1 MSIIRG
7 SAMEFIRNFDYM
19 SREEKTCMY
28 LINMRP
34 VLNSRGLFHD
44 CTEEYRNPSEPDKNT
59 DVFIK
64 FRTVK
69 NNADKVGIVTD
80 GVYTPMKRP
89 LMILDLIIIQQQ
101 SMWERHSSD
110 IILKL

>member
-1 MSIIRG
+1 
-7 SAMEFIRNFDYM
+7 MEFIRNFDYM
-19 SREEKTCMY
+19 SKEEKTCMY

-69 NNADKVGIVTD
+69 NNADKVGIVTQKS
-80 GVYTPMKRP
+80 VRQTEQPQRAAESLP
-89 LMILDLIIIQQQ
+89 
-101 SMWERHSSD
+101 SHSVSGNSC
-110 IILKL
+110 

>member
-44 CTEEYRNPSEPDKNT
+44 CTEEYLSLIHILTLPT
-59 DVFIK
+59 
-64 FRTVK
+64 
-69 NNADKVGIVTD
+69 
-80 GVYTPMKRP
+80 TPYV
-89 LMILDLIIIQQQ
+89 
-101 SMWERHSSD
+101 
-110 IILKL
+110 

>member
-1 MSIIRG
+1 
-7 SAMEFIRNFDYM
+7 MEFIRNFDYM

-69 NNADKVGIVTD
+69 IMPIRSELLRMECT
-80 GVYTPMKRP
+80 
-89 LMILDLIIIQQQ
+89 LL
-101 SMWERHSSD
+101 
-110 IILKL
+110 

>member
-1 MSIIRG
+1 
-7 SAMEFIRNFDYM
+7 
-19 SREEKTCMY
+19 MY

-80 GVYTPMKRP
+80 GVYTPMKKTSYDSRFDFNP
-89 LMILDLIIIQQQ
+89 TAENLQQQ